1 MGSRYEFDDT
11 RDAIGTSNLS
21 DDERKAMLEK
31 FKGAGGK
38 VLSEKELKK
47 QMATTG
53 KGGQTSRP
61 AGGGGHSSALPSEMR
76 KEQRRQEM
84 SAQEQ
89 RQLQEKQNREKMS
102 SGSARFFLK
111 LKCFMNGIS
120 PFFQPNLKSSFLEL
134 ITHQYKSALMEL
146 QVLINE
152 LFSRDPKTTRL
163 LVHDLDNK
171 NPLLVEI
178 LEYIQSMFK
187 EIDFSKFQEYHNE
200 NNHLDVPFSVL
211 SEQLRYTFKKIYYLY
226 AYQETARK
234 TFNFAIDFIKEKS
247 SIDDAS
253 QNRIEGQKKKFSK
266 DLNIIFQNIF
276 SRLFLAISCMDGME
290 YPPFSPYLEKAIG
303 VTNEE
308 RLGKREKG
316 ASVHLAASSDDSD
329 EDEGGEGES
338 GDEEKAEEKEEK
350 ETSKIAQ
357 TKEYEYGFKLMTR
370 IPPPELRKKHDPKNN
385 FDFLKIYDKVFLS
398 YLYFLEFDHEY
409 SFVLTTNKI
418 NYNIDYSSGVKIDHK
433 NIMADVYN
441 DSRGV
446 AKAFENYVL
455 AKKEMDKVKKNKLTN
470 YINQSKL
477 ETNQDNKI
485 NIESR
490 NARGLIRKYMDEVA
504 INLAKIIADTQN
516 ENKIIANLDE
526 ALKFS
531 KELEGDK
538 RLNGYKVS
546 EAISETY
553 SYSVALRERL
563 TNGDLY
569 GGIVELTKE
578 EMTEIYGAPY
588 GYES

>member
-1 MGSRYEFDDT
+1 MGSKYEFDDT

-21 DDERKAMLEK
+21 NDERKAMLDK

-38 VLSEKELKK
+38 ILSEKELKN
-47 QMATTG
+47 QLAATG

-84 SAQEQ
+84 SVLEQ
-89 RQLQEKQNREKMS
+89 RQLLDKQNREKMS
-102 SGSARFFLK
+102 SGSVRFFLK
-111 LKCFMNGIS
+111 LKCFMSGIS
-120 PFFQPNLKSSFLEL
+120 PFLQLNLKSSFLEL

-146 QVLINE
+146 QVLTNE

-163 LVHDLDNK
+163 LIHDLDNK

-187 EIDFSKFQEYHNE
+187 EIDFSKFQEYHND
-200 NNHLDVPFSVL
+200 NNHVDVPFSVL

-247 SIDDAS
+247 SIDDVS
-253 QNRIEGQKKKFSK
+253 KSRIEGHKKKFSK
-266 DLNIIFQNIF
+266 DLGIIFQNIF

-303 VTNEE
+303 AADEE

-316 ASVHLAASSDDSD
+316 ASVHLATSSDDSSEN
-329 EDEGGEGES
+329 EDGESEGES
-338 GDEEKAEEKEEK
+338 GDEEKEEK
-350 ETSKIAQ
+350 ETSKIAK

-418 NYNIDYSSGVKIDHK
+418 NYNIDYTSGVKIDHK
-433 NIMADVYN
+433 KIMADVYN
-441 DSRGV
+441 DSRGI
-446 AKAFENYVL
+446 AKAFENYVS
-455 AKKEMDKVKKNKLTN
+455 AKKELDKVKTNKLTN

-477 ETNQDNKI
+477 ETSQENKI
-485 NIESR
+485 NVESR
-490 NARGLIRKYMDEVA
+490 NTRGLIRKYMDEVA

-516 ENKIIANLDE
+516 ENKILANLDE
-526 ALKFS
+526 AVKFN

-546 EAISETY
+546 ETISETY
-553 SYSVALRERL
+553 SYAVALRERL

-569 GGIVELTKE
+569 GGIIEMTKE